1 MSERGESA
9 SSGTT
14 DGSNLRPGK
23 ASRFSLRSWLPFA
36 IAAVAGCGVL
46 FGVWKSV
53 GDQGHREAMAA
64 ARTLQV
70 AARPADRVNAIHDL
84 VRHGAND
91 GHLTIPALI
100 ACLKD
105 ADGSVRVEAAQQL
118 WPLAS
123 ASALGGVNDAEVKSA
138 IEALVQATLDSAA
151 DVRSAAVIALGS
163 IAIPESSSGVI
174 EPNRLIV
181 VFTRMLDD
189 RDATV
194 RAGVIAAI
202 GLAAPGRISDPPA
215 KLIELLD
222 DESVPVR
229 LIAIDVL
236 TRFRGG
242 IDKLVPH
249 LIRGLERS
257 DAGSSERMAYVQAC
271 VKLRPP
277 AATGACVP
285 ALVAALSSPDI
296 QMRFVAASA
305 INSFGA
311 ERRTAVPGLIAIL
324 EKEPLDLE
332 RLGRGKRN
340 PSTWDPA
347 CVAAWVLGDV
357 LATLGDGRPDEPQS
371 SEIVAAL
378 LKVLEAGHPA
388 RKFAAIHAL
397 KDGRRI
403 AARTAAIPALIRVM
417 KQAELIDDVWENG
430 PAAANALSFIADR
443 TEAAPKVIEVLR
455 ESISSRGKSAR
466 WAIDALGTFG
476 PRAEGAIPEL
486 IAALKQSNDDKG
498 QLENGKA
505 AARVLGEIGPG
516 TASSDIVVAALAQN
530 GVASPSKETRVAALM
545 ALARFGAGAAAAIPA
560 IRARQE
566 TDPEPEVR
574 RASAG
579 VLKMLEDDSNVAS
592 GVPSRR

>member
-1 MSERGESA
+1 M
-9 SSGTT
+9 
-14 DGSNLRPGK
+14 
-23 ASRFSLRSWLPFA
+23 SWLTSA

-46 FGVWKSV
+46 VWVWKSV

-64 ARTLQV
+64 ARTLEG
-70 AARPADRVNAIHDL
+70 AARPADRVNAIRDL

-105 ADGSVRVEAAQQL
+105 ADGSVRVEAARAL
-118 WPLAS
+118 WPAAS
-123 ASALGGVNDAEVKSA
+123 ASALGGVNGAEVKFA
-138 IEALVQATLDSAA
+138 IEALVQATLDPAA
-151 DVRSAAVIALGS
+151 DVRSAAVIGLGS
-163 IAIPESSSGVI
+163 MAIPESSSRVI
-174 EPNRLIV
+174 DPNRLIA
-181 VFTRMLDD
+181 VFFRMLED

-194 RAGVIAAI
+194 RAGAIAAI

-222 DESVPVR
+222 DESIPVR

-277 AATGACVP
+277 TATGACVP
-285 ALVAALSSPDI
+285 ALIAALSSPDI
-296 QMRFVAASA
+296 QMRFVAAST
-305 INSFGA
+305 INSFSA
-311 ERRTAVPGLIAIL
+311 ERRTAVPGLIAVL

-332 RLGRGKRN
+332 RLGRGKPN

-347 CVAAWVLGDV
+347 CVAAWVLGEV

-388 RKFAAIHAL
+388 RKYAAIHAL

-403 AARTAAIPALIRVM
+403 AVRTAAIPALIRVM
-417 KQAELIDDVWENG
+417 KQAESIDDVWENG
-430 PAAANALSFIADR
+430 PAAANALGFIADR
-443 TEAAPKVIEVLR
+443 TEASPKVIEVLR
-455 ESISSRGKSAR
+455 ECISTRGKSAR
-466 WAIDALGTFG
+466 WGIDALGTFG

-516 TASSDIVVAALAQN
+516 TPSSDTVVTALARD
-530 GVASPSKETRVAALM
+530 GIASPSKDTRLAAIM
-545 ALARFGAGAAAAIPA
+545 SLARFGPGASPAIPA
-560 IRARQE
+560 VRARKE

-574 RASAG
+574 RAAG
-579 VLKMLEDDSNVAS
+579 DVLKKLEADSARPAS
-592 GVPSRR
+592 NLPRGR